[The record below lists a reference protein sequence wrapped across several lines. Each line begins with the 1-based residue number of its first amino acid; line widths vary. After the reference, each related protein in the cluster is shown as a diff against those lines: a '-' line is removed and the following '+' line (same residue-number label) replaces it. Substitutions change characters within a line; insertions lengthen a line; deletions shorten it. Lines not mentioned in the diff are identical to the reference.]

1 MFFPNLILNSLALTS
16 AVLASP
22 IELAERQ
29 TTPQKLRIMPLG
41 DSITEIT
48 CWRALVWDQLAAA
61 NLASSVQYVGSQNS
75 NPQNCRPSTA
85 NWDQHHEG
93 HSGWLA
99 VDIAN
104 NYLEGWLKKT
114 PADIVMFMLG
124 TNDVTRGK
132 STQEVMDAYT
142 KMVGIMRGAN
152 PRMKIIVKKKK
163 IDQMIPLSYSNA
175 AVQAINAQ
183 IPAWAAK
190 LNTTESPIVVADC
203 YTGFKT
209 SDLRDGVHPNAN
221 GDKIIASR
229 VGPLLLDYVR
239 QSLGK

>member
-1 MFFPNLILNSLALTS
+1 
-16 AVLASP
+16 
-22 IELAERQ
+22 
-29 TTPQKLRIMPLG
+29 
-41 DSITEIT
+41 
-48 CWRALVWDQLAAA
+48 
-61 NLASSVQYVGSQNS
+61 
-75 NPQNCRPSTA
+75 
-85 NWDQHHEG
+85 
-93 HSGWLA
+93 
-99 VDIAN
+99 
-104 NYLEGWLKKT
+104 
-114 PADIVMFMLG
+114 
-124 TNDVTRGK
+124 
-132 STQEVMDAYT
+132 
-142 KMVGIMRGAN
+142 
-152 PRMKIIVKKKK
+152 
-163 IDQMIPLSYSNA
+163 MIPLSYSNA